1 VWPCFFVSFSFDLF
15 VLFCFVLFCLSARVS
30 SLFCT
35 CTIHTLPN
43 DETPR
48 NSRPKPSRI
57 ASLETD
63 IAQAAQAA
71 DDVARRQNAN
81 TVEERSLF
89 EKRHTDKFS
98 ARLAAE
104 REHLALEEA
113 GVEGR
118 GLSDLLQK

>member
-1 VWPCFFVSFSFDLF
+1 VALFFLFPCLF
-15 VLFCFVLFCLSARVS
+15 VGLLVYLFVCLPGFQAF
-30 SLFCT
+30 FCT